1 MPSYAAFLLGLHCLP
16 IFESTCSPVS
26 RMKRVKSTNL
36 DWDTFL
42 AHKSEF
48 PEAWTLDHSHWQA
61 LSASQC
67 SEPVWSA
74 VQFHKLQ
81 NTERHNTITQTQG
94 QIQDFWKGGSCV

>member
-1 MPSYAAFLLGLHCLP
+1 
-16 IFESTCSPVS
+16 
-26 RMKRVKSTNL
+26 MKRVNSTNL

-81 NTERHNTITQTQG
+81 NTERQTTFTQTQG
-94 QIQDFWKGGSCV
+94 ADPGFLERGFVCIKVWGIHFADFISFVLNIP